1 MYPFLHPVKYLF
13 QITSLHFYPG
23 RQNVLISTGKGHV
36 NVWTLTKKKDGNE
49 GETELNKKQG
59 LFTRKID
66 RPSSVTCAAFAK
78 GNAEFLT
85 GDSEGNVMVWKG
97 IRVVRVL
104 KGAHQGIVGD
114 ICVIEEVSLFFNV
127 IEIRFY
133 FIYPFCYNRKIIKY
147 VCLSH

>member
-1 MYPFLHPVKYLF
+1 M
-13 QITSLHFYPG
+13 
-23 RQNVLISTGKGHV
+23 ISTGKGHV
-36 NVWTLTKKKDGNE
+36 NVWTLTKKKDGSE

-104 KGAHQGIVGD
+104 KGAHQGLVGD
-114 ICVIEEVSLFFNV
+114 ICVIEEVSQYLDSKNYSWLVDIKTMARKFTSYFFA
-127 IEIRFY
+127 F
-133 FIYPFCYNRKIIKY
+133 F
-147 VCLSH
+147 

>member
-1 MYPFLHPVKYLF
+1 M
-13 QITSLHFYPG
+13 
-23 RQNVLISTGKGHV
+23 ISTGKGHV
-36 NVWTLTKKKDGNE
+36 NVWTLTKKKDGGE

-104 KGAHQGIVGD
+104 KGAHQGLVGD
-114 ICVIEEVSLFFNV
+114 ICVIEEVSQYLDS
-127 IEIRFY
+127 E
-133 FIYPFCYNRKIIKY
+133 KY
-147 VCLSH
+147 SWLVDHYK

>member
-1 MYPFLHPVKYLF
+1 M
-13 QITSLHFYPG
+13 
-23 RQNVLISTGKGHV
+23 ISTGKGHV
-36 NVWTLTKKKDGNE
+36 NVWTLTKKKDGSE

-78 GNAEFLT
+78 GNVEFLT

-104 KGAHQGIVGD
+104 KGAHQGLVGD
-114 ICVIEEVSLFFNV
+114 ICVIEEVSQYLDSKNYSWLVNYQNYGTKVYVLLFCIFLGWL
-127 IEIRFY
+127 ICIWG
-133 FIYPFCYNRKIIKY
+133 RKRCITN
-147 VCLSH
+147 CF

>member
-1 MYPFLHPVKYLF
+1 M
-13 QITSLHFYPG
+13 
-23 RQNVLISTGKGHV
+23 
-36 NVWTLTKKKDGNE
+36 
-49 GETELNKKQG
+49 NKKQG

-104 KGAHQGIVGD
+104 KGAHQGLVGD
-114 ICVIEEVSLFFNV
+114 ICVIEEVSHVLMNPLDSEKYLRLNYQNYRTKV
-127 IEIRFY
+127 
-133 FIYPFCYNRKIIKY
+133 FILNFSYHLRMVHLYLVEKKMH
-147 VCLSH
+147 L

>member
-1 MYPFLHPVKYLF
+1 M
-13 QITSLHFYPG
+13 
-23 RQNVLISTGKGHV
+23 ISTGKGHV
-36 NVWTLTKKKDGNE
+36 NVWTLTKKKDGGE

-78 GNAEFLT
+78 GNVEFLT

-104 KGAHQGIVGD
+104 KGAHQGLVGD
-114 ICVIEEVSLFFNV
+114 ICVIEEVSQYLDSKNYSWLYQNYGTKVYVLLFCIFLGWL
-127 IEIRFY
+127 ICIWG
-133 FIYPFCYNRKIIKY
+133 RKRCITNCFQLGI
-147 VCLSH
+147 